1 MRRTASLADP
11 LLDIKVTGKK
21 LRVLHLILRQKMPL
35 NDLTSICMHLFLTS
49 SSPLPHLFLTSSSP
63 LPHLFIRLIRVISG
77 SILFLFAVF
86 VLG

>member
-49 SSPLPHLFLTSSSP
+49 SSPLPHLF
-63 LPHLFIRLIRVISG
+63 IRLIRVISG